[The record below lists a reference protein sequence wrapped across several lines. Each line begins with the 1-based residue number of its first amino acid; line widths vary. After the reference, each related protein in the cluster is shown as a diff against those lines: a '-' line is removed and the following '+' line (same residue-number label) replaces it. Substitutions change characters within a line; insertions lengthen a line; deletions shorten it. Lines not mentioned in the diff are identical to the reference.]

1 MSNMEPRF
9 YNVPPDREIRSS
21 RVFSYPRE
29 LLFRAWTDPDLLAAW
44 RGPAGFTNTF
54 YEFDRQ
60 PGGKWL
66 FTMHG
71 PDGKTYEQ
79 DKTFEEVI
87 PGRKVSFRHHAP
99 VHGFRMEQTYSDEP
113 GGASRLDWRMRFD
126 APGELEKIRDFIDK
140 ANEENFD
147 RLQSHLNSHAAS

>member
-1 MSNMEPRF
+1 MSDEADN
-9 YNVPPDREIRSS
+9 EITSS
-21 RVFSYPRE
+21 RVFNASRE
-29 LLFRAWTDPDLLAAW
+29 RLYAAFADPAQVAVW
-44 RGPAGFTNTF
+44 WGPAGFTNTIHD
-54 YEFDRQ
+54 FDLR

-147 RLQSHLNSHAAS
+147 RLQSHLQTHPV

>member
-1 MSNMEPRF
+1 MSDEADN
-9 YNVPPDREIRSS
+9 EITSS
-21 RVFSYPRE
+21 RVFNASRE
-29 LLFRAWTDPDLLAAW
+29 RLYAAFADPAQVAVW
-44 RGPAGFTNTF
+44 WGPAGFTNTIHD
-54 YEFDRQ
+54 FDLR

-79 DKTFEEVI
+79 DNTFEEVI
-87 PGRKVSFRHHAP
+87 PGRKGSFRHHAP
-99 VHGFRMEQTYSDEP
+99 VHGFLMEHSFSDEP
-113 GGASRLDWRMRFD
+113 VGAWRLVWRMRFD

-147 RLQSHLNSHAAS
+147 RLQSHLQTHPV

>member
-1 MSNMEPRF
+1 MSDEADN
-9 YNVPPDREIRSS
+9 EITSC
-21 RVFSYPRE
+21 RVFNVARE
-29 LLFRAWTDPDLLAAW
+29 RLYAAFADPAQVAVW
-44 RGPAGFTNTF
+44 WGPAGFTNTIHD
-54 YEFDRQ
+54 FDLR

-147 RLQSHLNSHAAS
+147 RLQSHLQTHPV

>member
-1 MSNMEPRF
+1 MSDEADN
-9 YNVPPDREIRSS
+9 EITSS
-21 RVFSYPRE
+21 RVFNASRE
-29 LLFRAWTDPDLLAAW
+29 RLYAAFADPAQVAVW
-44 RGPAGFTNTF
+44 WGPAGFTNTIHD
-54 YEFDRQ
+54 FDLR

-79 DKTFEEVI
+79 NKTFEEII
-87 PGRKVSFRHHAP
+87 PGGKVSFRHHAP

-147 RLQSHLNSHAAS
+147 RLQSHLQTHPV

>member
-1 MSNMEPRF
+1 MSDEADN
-9 YNVPPDREIRSS
+9 EITSS
-21 RVFSYPRE
+21 RVFNASRE
-29 LLFRAWTDPDLLAAW
+29 RLYAAFADPAQVAVW
-44 RGPAGFTNTF
+44 WGPAGFTNTIHD
-54 YEFDRQ
+54 FDLR

-147 RLQSHLNSHAAS
+147 RLQSPLHTHPV

>member
-1 MSNMEPRF
+1 MSDEADN
-9 YNVPPDREIRSS
+9 EITSS
-21 RVFSYPRE
+21 RVFNASRE
-29 LLFRAWTDPDLLAAW
+29 RLYAAFADPAQVAVW
-44 RGPAGFTNTF
+44 WGPAGFTNTIHD
-54 YEFDRQ
+54 FDLR

-71 PDGKTYEQ
+71 RDGKTYEQ

-147 RLQSHLNSHAAS
+147 RLQSHLQTHPV

>member
-1 MSNMEPRF
+1 MSDEADN
-9 YNVPPDREIRSS
+9 EITSS
-21 RVFSYPRE
+21 RVFNASRE
-29 LLFRAWTDPDLLAAW
+29 RLYAAFADPAQVAVW
-44 RGPAGFTNTF
+44 WGPAGFTNTIHD
-54 YEFDRQ
+54 FDLR

-126 APGELEKIRDFIDK
+126 VPGELEKIRDFIDK

-147 RLQSHLNSHAAS
+147 RLQSHLQTHPV